1 MDWMQSVKSY
11 IRVVEEGSFNG
22 AARRLNTTSSAISK
36 RILWLEGVVGAQL
49 LKRTTRSISLT
60 EAGALFFE
68 RSVSQMEQWQ
78 SIVDETRSVTQ
89 APVGRLKIGA
99 TVAVG
104 SRFIVRYLD
113 DFLSQYPDIKVQLV
127 TTVPGQLPELDLDVY
142 ISRELEQMNSLS
154 FIATPLFEYPF
165 EFFASPQYLEQH
177 GVPQQLD
184 DLSKHNMLIWGEQ
197 LEREFFFEN
206 KKRVVFKGNFATT
219 NPEALYHAVKTGM
232 GILIS
237 SKMMIR
243 DMLDSGEV
251 VQVLPGLKTE
261 TTTIYAYYPKLDYE
275 HTRTRLFIEHLKNRL
290 AQEIPS
296 K

>member
-1 MDWMQSVKSY
+1 MDWMQCVKSY

-36 RILWLEGVVGAQL
+36 RVLWLEDRVGAQL

-89 APVGRLKIGA
+89 APVGSLKIGA

-113 DFLSQYPDIKVQLV
+113 DFLTKYPDIKVQLT

-165 EFFASPQYLEQH
+165 EFFASPHYLEQFGTPEH
-177 GVPQQLD
+177 VE
-184 DLSKHNMLIWGEQ
+184 DLKDHNMLIWGEQ

-206 KKRVVFKGNFATT
+206 KKKVTFKGNFATT
-219 NPEALYHAVKTGM
+219 NPEALYHAVKVGM

-275 HTRTRLFIEHLKNRL
+275 HTRTQLFIQHLKQRL
-290 AQEIPS
+290 EQE
-296 K
+296 KGH